1 MGCRRIQR
9 VCQIVP
15 LQTLE
20 HFLKATLQKWY
31 FCRIALGML
40 AFGASL
46 GSIQTS
52 ALSAPKPFDLALDLC
67 QVNLQKKAWELLSWR
82 SMRRICTEGS
92 HWREKWRIWRIFPW
106 IWGSIGRVLGM
117 SNCVCESIAN
127 RNLKHAMS
135 ADTCWSVC
143 KPSQSAERHSD
154 AFYSLQLWAFIFV
167 EF

>member
-1 MGCRRIQR
+1 M
-9 VCQIVP
+9 
-15 LQTLE
+15 TLSDCPPPNVWE
-20 HFLKATLQKWY
+20 HFLKATVATRDTFAASLLA
-31 FCRIALGML
+31 CLLLAL
-40 AFGASL
+40 AWGASKL
-46 GSIQTS
+46 QFFRLQSPSIWHQR
-52 ALSAPKPFDLALDLC
+52 C
-67 QVNLQKKAWELLSWR
+67 QVNLQKRRWELLSWR
-82 SMRRICTEGS
+82 CSMTRICTEGS

>member
-52 ALSAPKPFDLALDLC
+52 ALSAPKPFDLALDVC
-67 QVNLQKKAWELLSWR
+67 QVNLQKKAWEIVVLAVFDDKDL
-82 SMRRICTEGS
+82 
-92 HWREKWRIWRIFPW
+92 HWRIWRIWRIFPW